1 MFRTTLGRWTLAA
14 GLAAGAL
21 GLMVTAGCD
30 TVRAPGSAIA
40 DPLPA
45 GAYPQIEAA
54 GGLEGFIVYG
64 EPKVGRDR
72 IMSVTVP
79 IRAATDHEDVRVQY
93 RFRFFDK
100 AGAPMGDE
108 PSWQYVKLASR
119 RQEFMSGNAMDAGA
133 MDWRLQIRPAK

>member
-1 MFRTTLGRWTLAA
+1 MFRTTLGRSTIAT
-14 GLAAGAL
+14 GLVLGAL
-21 GLMVTAGCD
+21 GLLGAAGCD
-30 TVRAPGSAIA
+30 TVRAPGTAIA

-93 RFRFFDK
+93 RFMFLDK
-100 AGAPMGDE
+100 SGVPIGDD
-108 PSWQYVKLASR
+108 PSWRYTKLASR
-119 RQEFMSGNAMDAGA
+119 RQEFLSGNAMDAGA